1 MRTEESLKDEMA
13 GSTAVVVLTQ
23 GKVARGELELVTE
36 ASRYLAPD
44 FGRCASPTDASGV

>member
-23 GKVARGELELVTE
+23 GKVAGRGVMV
-36 ASRYLAPD
+36 AVA
-44 FGRCASPTDASGV
+44 GVF